1 VTRLFV
7 ALRLPEPVLDAIAE
21 RLAPLTLAGRPT
33 TRPQWH
39 LTLQFLGD
47 DADPHAVSDAL
58 AGIDTAGGH
67 ARLGGPG
74 TFPDAR
80 HARVLWLGLT
90 HGNSEVT
97 HIAAA
102 VAQRLATLG
111 HEPDPRPFRAHLTVA
126 RVRVPTDLRAEIA
139 SIGDTPVGP
148 TWVIDTVTVYES
160 RRHPNGADYIPRA
173 TIPLPAGP
181 LPT

>member
-7 ALRLPEPVLDAIAE
+7 ALRLPEPVLDAIAQ
-21 RLAPLTLAGRPT
+21 RLAPLTLPGRRT
-33 TRPQWH
+33 TRAQWH

-58 AGIDTAGGH
+58 AGIDTAGGY

-74 TFPDAR
+74 TFPDVR

-90 HGNSEVT
+90 QGNSDVT
-97 HIAAA
+97 RLAAA
-102 VAQRLATLG
+102 VAHRVAGLG
-111 HEPDPRPFRAHLTVA
+111 HEPDPRPFRAHITVT

-139 SIGDTPVGP
+139 SIDDTPVGP
-148 TWVIDTVTVYES
+148 TWAIDALTLYES
-160 RRHPNGADYIPRA
+160 RRHSSGADYIPRA
-173 TIPLPAGP
+173 TIPLPGGP
-181 LPT
+181 LSA